1 VLARLVFDFYR
12 RLIARDSSQ
21 SAGMAADIAA
31 WQRVLI
37 GKWKPGAIRH

>member
-37 GKWKPGAIRH
+37 GKWKPAVRH